1 MWRGGQVSAWGRCL
15 WRAPFASVRVVVEGG
30 NTEGEERRLMQKMM
44 PRRVVLAFVVVCC
57 VLVFAAG
64 EGQAGSLA
72 QASPVRHSAWQPG
85 APWSF
90 RAYQEAM
97 RQSGRASGLDEGGFA
112 QVQAR
117 RTQALLDIE
126 QYLKRRFGKAD
137 VEVLRAFRE
146 LPREY
151 FHYNYQSGSA
161 FASNAYEPDPKPWAI
176 GYGSALSDY
185 LGQAYMT
192 QLARPKAGD
201 TVLEIGTG
209 SGFQSALLSRIVR
222 DVYSIEIIKPLGS
235 AVARIYSPLGLGNV
249 HTRVGDGYYGWPEV
263 QGGFDI
269 IMVTCVARYV
279 SPELLRQLKPGGR
292 LIVPIGQPFK
302 RGQVLY
308 VFTKDASGRVHSRK
322 DMGVFFI
329 PMTGRIAQG
338 KG

>member
-1 MWRGGQVSAWGRCL
+1 M
-15 WRAPFASVRVVVEGG
+15 
-30 NTEGEERRLMQKMM
+30 EGEERRLMQKMT
-44 PRRVVLAFVVVCC
+44 PRRM
-57 VLVFAAG
+57 VLVFVVACCALASTAG
-64 EGQAGSLA
+64 GVLAGSLA
-72 QASPVRHSAWQPG
+72 QASPAPAPQSAWKPG
-85 APWSF
+85 EPWSF
-90 RAYQEAM
+90 KAYQEAM
-97 RQSGRASGLDEGGFA
+97 RLSGRASGLDEAGFA

-117 RTQALLDIE
+117 KAQALRDIE
-126 QYLKRRFGKAD
+126 QYLKRRFGTAD
-137 VEVLRAFRE
+137 AEVLRAFRE

-151 FHYNYQSGSA
+151 FHYNYQSGRS
-161 FASNAYEPDPKPWAI
+161 FASNAYEARPKPWAI

-192 QLARPKAGD
+192 QLARPRAGE

-209 SGFQSALLSRIVR
+209 SGFQSALLSRMVQE
-222 DVYSIEIIKPLGS
+222 VYSIEIIKPLGDRVS
-235 AVARIYSPLGLGNV
+235 RIQAPLGLGNV
-249 HTRVGDGYYGWPEV
+249 HVRVGDGYFGWPEV

>member
-1 MWRGGQVSAWGRCL
+1 M
-15 WRAPFASVRVVVEGG
+15 
-30 NTEGEERRLMQKMM
+30 
-44 PRRVVLAFVVVCC
+44 
-57 VLVFAAG
+57 
-64 EGQAGSLA
+64 AGSLA
-72 QASPVRHSAWQPG
+72 QASSAPQSAWKPG
-85 APWSF
+85 TSWSF
-90 RAYQEAM
+90 GTYREAM

-117 RTQALLDIE
+117 RAQALLDIE

-137 VEVLRAFRE
+137 AEVLRAFRE

-151 FHYNYQSGSA
+151 FHYNYQSGRA
-161 FASNAYEPDPKPWAI
+161 FASNAYEANPKPWAI

-192 QLARPKAGD
+192 QLALPKAGE

-209 SGFQSALLSRIVR
+209 SGFQSALLSRIVQ

-263 QGGFDI
+263 KGGFDI